1 MTEKHGTE
9 AAKVASR
16 LGWDSGLEIL
26 EANEATLR
34 RGHHLALVATEG
46 SGVEAVYAFAVLQSC
61 ELDTGEIQAL
71 VLCSTDERAGRVAR
85 AIQAGVRP
93 DGFSVF
99 LGGHGWQG
107 LETASASSQ
116 VVVSRPSRVLPAIRS
131 GRVGLG
137 SLRLLILDGAA
148 GLTQLDE
155 WSSVEPILETLG
167 PDVRK
172 IVSTGRPDSGFR
184 ELVERQL
191 PRARRWPEDLLP
203 ISGSEDTPAEAGPVV
218 LVAVGEGSDSFAL
231 LESCVA
237 AAEGSSENSIVV
249 HFVDTSET
257 AAGAAALAV
266 LGRQVSVDGSAAR
279 VERGDP
285 GKAPGAAILFGT
297 PARLAE
303 FESAFEGAEQ
313 RYAVVPPRHLSHIE
327 ALARRARVAVNHF
340 GGAPLTDPLDAIALY
355 RRRLEEAVRSVDF
368 VPELLVIE
376 PLIERFGAVRLA
388 AALSGLLRRSDESTG
403 TVVPWPD
410 IEAASLSMPS
420 SSSGTTGKGRAPST
434 RRSAEPPRGAR
445 TAWTKLFFGIGR
457 KDDIKPGDLV
467 GAITGET
474 GIVGGQIGKIDIR
487 GGFTLVEIDSQVVD
501 EVVRKLAG
509 VTIRGQEVPVR
520 PDRDR

>member
-1 MTEKHGTE
+1 MTEKHGAE
-9 AAKVASR
+9 AATVASR

-26 EANEATLR
+26 EATEPTLR

-46 SGVEAVYAFAVLQSC
+46 SGVEAVYAFAVLQAC
-61 ELDTGEIQAL
+61 EVQTREIQAL

-85 AIQAGVRP
+85 ALQAGVGP
-93 DGFSVF
+93 DGFNVF
-99 LGGHGWQG
+99 LAGHGWQG
-107 LETASASSQ
+107 SETVPTASQ
-116 VVVSRPSRVLPAIRS
+116 VVISRPSRVLPAIRS
-131 GRVGLG
+131 GLVGLG

-155 WSSVEPILETLG
+155 WSSVEPILDTLG

-184 ELVERQL
+184 ELIERQL

-203 ISGSEDTPAEAGPVV
+203 ISGSEDTLAEAGPMVRV
-218 LVAVGEGSDSFAL
+218 GVGEGSDSLAL

-237 AAEGSSENSIVV
+237 AAEGSSRNSIVV
-249 HFVDTSET
+249 HFADASEST
-257 AAGAAALAV
+257 AGAAALAV
-266 LGRQVSVDGSAAR
+266 LGRQVSVDGSIAR
-279 VERGDP
+279 VERGEP
-285 GKAPGAAILFGT
+285 GQPPGTAILFGT

-313 RYAVVPPRHLSHIE
+313 RYAVVQPHHLAHIE
-327 ALARRARVAVNHF
+327 ALARRAGFAINHF
-340 GGAPLTDPLDAIALY
+340 GGARLSDPLDAVALY
-355 RRRLEEAVRSVDF
+355 RRRLEESVRSVDL
-368 VPELLVIE
+368 VPELLVLE
-376 PLIERFGAVRLA
+376 PLIDRFGAVRVA
-388 AALSGLLRRSDESTG
+388 AALSGLLRRRDESPG

-420 SSSGTTGKGRAPST
+420 SSPGMPAEGRGPST
-434 RRSAEPPRGAR
+434 RRPADPPRGAR

-501 EVVRKLAG
+501 DVVRKLAG

-520 PDRDR
+520 LDRDR

>member
-1 MTEKHGTE
+1 VTEKHGAE
-9 AAKVASR
+9 AATVASR

-26 EANEATLR
+26 EANEPTLR

-46 SGVEAVYAFAVLQSC
+46 SGVEAVYAFAVLQAC
-61 ELDTGEIQAL
+61 EAESGDIQAL

-85 AIQAGVRP
+85 ALQAGVGP
-93 DGFSVF
+93 DGFNVF
-99 LGGHGWQG
+99 LAGHGWQG
-107 LETASASSQ
+107 SEPVSTPSQ

-131 GRVGLG
+131 GIVGLG

-155 WSSVEPILETLG
+155 WSSVEPILDTPG

-172 IVSTGRPDSGFR
+172 IVSTGRPDSEFR
-184 ELVERQL
+184 ELIERQL

-203 ISGSEDTPAEAGPVV
+203 ISGSEDTPAVAGPAVR
-218 LVAVGEGSDSFAL
+218 VAVGEVSDSLAL

-237 AAEGSSENSIVV
+237 AAEESSKNSIVV
-249 HFVDTSET
+249 QFVDTSET
-257 AAGAAALAV
+257 GAGTAALAV
-266 LGRQVSVDGSAAR
+266 LGRQVSVDGSTAR

-285 GKAPGAAILFGT
+285 GQAHGAAILFGT

-313 RYAVVPPRHLSHIE
+313 RYAVVQPRHLSHFE
-327 ALARRARVAVNHF
+327 ALARRAGFEIHHF
-340 GGAPLTDPLDAIALY
+340 GGALLTDPLDAVALY

-368 VPELLVIE
+368 VPELLVLE

-388 AALSGLLRRSDESTG
+388 AALSGLLRRRDEAPG

-420 SSSGTTGKGRAPST
+420 PSPGMSGEGRAPSIRQST
-434 RRSAEPPRGAR
+434 EPPRGAR

-520 PDRDR
+520 PDRER

>member
-1 MTEKHGTE
+1 VTEKQGAE
-9 AAKVASR
+9 AATVASR

-26 EANEATLR
+26 EANEPTLR

-46 SGVEAVYAFAVLQSC
+46 SGVEAVYAFAVLQAC
-61 ELDTGEIQAL
+61 EVDTREIQAL

-85 AIQAGVRP
+85 ALQAGVGP
-93 DGFSVF
+93 DGFNVF
-99 LGGHGWQG
+99 LAGHGWQG
-107 LETASASSQ
+107 SETVPTASQ

-131 GRVGLG
+131 GLVGLG

-155 WSSVEPILETLG
+155 WSSVEPILDTLG

-172 IVSTGRPDSGFR
+172 ILSTGRPDSGFR
-184 ELVERQL
+184 ELIERQL

-203 ISGSEDTPAEAGPVV
+203 ISGSEDTLAEAGPMVH
-218 LVAVGEGSDSFAL
+218 VGVEEGSDSLAL

-237 AAEGSSENSIVV
+237 AAEGASRNSIVV
-249 HFVDTSET
+249 HFVDASEIT
-257 AAGAAALAV
+257 AGAAALAV
-266 LGRQVSVDGSAAR
+266 LGRQVSVDGSIVR

-285 GKAPGAAILFGT
+285 GQPPGAAILFGA
-297 PARLAE
+297 PARLVE
-303 FESAFEGAEQ
+303 FESAFEGAER
-313 RYAVVPPRHLSHIE
+313 RYAVVQPHHLSHIE
-327 ALARRARVAVNHF
+327 ALARRAGFAINHF
-340 GGAPLTDPLDAIALY
+340 GGAPLSDPLDAVALY
-355 RRRLEEAVRSVDF
+355 RRRLEESVRSVDL
-368 VPELLVIE
+368 VPELLVLE
-376 PLIERFGAVRLA
+376 PLIDRFGAVRVA
-388 AALSGLLRRSDESTG
+388 AALSGLLRRRDESPG
-403 TVVPWPD
+403 TVVSWPD

-420 SSSGTTGKGRAPST
+420 SSPGMPAEGRSQSP
-434 RRSAEPPRGAR
+434 RREADPPRGAR

-501 EVVRKLAG
+501 DVVRKLAG

-520 PDRDR
+520 QDRDR